1 MRIGVSTAAYY
12 GRMETEES
20 AAFLASL
27 GVPCCEAF
35 LQTYSEYQPEF
46 GRTLKAAAGKMEI
59 VSAHNKTLHFE
70 GDFLAQSPRQR
81 ADGFAMLETFL
92 ETVQLLG
99 AGVYVY
105 HGPPR
110 LRGNNPPL
118 DRWQPHIE
126 EAIARCRAHGVRL
139 CWETVSWAWL
149 NSMERIEDFKR
160 RWPELGFTLD
170 VKQVMELGLEPARVA
185 DAMGDRLC
193 HVHMLDFDENGR
205 HALPGRGR
213 SDFKAFSAALRA
225 NGYRGDIILEP
236 YAGQTED
243 TGEVLRSLDWL
254 RETFQAD

>member
-20 AAFLASL
+20 AAFLESL

-99 AGVYVY
+99 RACTFITARRACAGI
-105 HGPPR
+105 PR
-110 LRGNNPPL
+110 RSTAG
-118 DRWQPHIE
+118 
-126 EAIARCRAHGVRL
+126 
-139 CWETVSWAWL
+139 S
-149 NSMERIEDFKR
+149 RILKR
-160 RWPELGFTLD
+160 RSR
-170 VKQVMELGLEPARVA
+170 AA
-185 DAMGDRLC
+185 
-193 HVHMLDFDENGR
+193 GR
-205 HALPGRGR
+205 TACGSAGRR
-213 SDFKAFSAALRA
+213 
-225 NGYRGDIILEP
+225 
-236 YAGQTED
+236 
-243 TGEVLRSLDWL
+243 
-254 RETFQAD
+254 